1 MKNINIIT
9 LGCAKN
15 RVDSEH
21 IAHALSLGYEIIYD
35 EDILTEDDVLF
46 DSKTHYDVVVINTCG
61 FILDAKTESIEMIL
75 VASAA
80 KARGQIDK
88 LYVIGCLSQRYG
100 DDLRNEIPEVDS
112 YFGARDF
119 TELLDILEGDSSL
132 EGRTISTP
140 EHYAYLKVSEGC
152 NWMCGYCAIPLIRGR
167 HRSVPM
173 EKLLSEAQYL
183 AETGVKELIVIAQD
197 TTYYGMDLYGERR
210 LAQLL
215 EELCKIEGIEWIRL
229 QYAYP
234 TGFPRDVIEVMARE
248 EKICK
253 YLDIPFQHIA
263 DNVLDTMRRRI
274 SKEETLQLIKELRE
288 AMPTI
293 AIRTTMLVGYPTETE
308 EDFDELYNFV
318 KEARIERLGVFPYSE
333 EEGTYSAQTFED
345 NIPQEVKE
353 QRADD
358 IMALQERI
366 SQSISESRIG
376 MRLRVLF
383 DDAMDEYF
391 VGRTEWD
398 TPEVDG
404 EVLVAIPKDMTDD
417 EVDSM
422 IGKFY
427 YVDITGAISHD
438 LYGQLS
444 DKQQ

>member
-21 IAHALSLGYEIIYD
+21 IAHALALGYEIIYD

-46 DSKTHYDVVVINTCG
+46 DATVHYDVVVINTCG

-75 VASAA
+75 TAAAA

-88 LYVIGCLSQRYG
+88 LYVIGCLSQRYAK
-100 DDLRNEIPEVDS
+100 DLEKEIPEVDS

-119 TELLDILEGDSSL
+119 TELLTILEGDQTRV
-132 EGRTISTP
+132 GRTTSTP
-140 EHYAYLKVSEGC
+140 DHYAYLKISEGC
-152 NWMCGYCAIPLIRGR
+152 DWMCGYCAIPHIRGR
-167 HRSVPM
+167 HRSVAI
-173 EKLLSEAQYL
+173 EKLIEEAKYL
-183 AETGVKELIVIAQD
+183 ASEGVKELIVIAQD

-210 LAQLL
+210 LAELL
-215 EELCKIEGIEWIRL
+215 TELCKIEGIEWIRL

-234 TGFPRDVIEVMARE
+234 TNFPREVIEVMARE
-248 EKICK
+248 PKICK

-274 SKEETLQLIKELRE
+274 TKAETLALIAELRE

-308 EDFDELYNFV
+308 ADFEELYDFV
-318 KEARIERLGVFPYSE
+318 KTARIERLGVFPYSQ
-333 EEGTYSAQTFED
+333 EEGTYSAVNFED
-345 NIPQEVKE
+345 SIPQEVKE

-358 IMALQERI
+358 IMALQERVAE
-366 SQSISESRIG
+366 SISESRIG
-376 MRLRVLF
+376 LRLKVLV
-383 DDAMDEYF
+383 DDVMDEYF
-391 VGRTEWD
+391 VARTEWD

-404 EVLVAIPKDMTDD
+404 EVLVTIPKDMTDD
-417 EVDSM
+417 EVDAI
-422 IGKFY
+422 IGTFQE
-427 YVDITGAISHD
+427 VDITGAVSHD
-438 LYGQLS
+438 LYGKLA
-444 DKQQ
+444 D